1 MPPDPNRLDARVSV
15 LESVTVQHT
24 NALGE
29 HAQAIKTSA
38 DQVQKTK
45 ERLDF
50 YQTFAKGVMWVLVP
64 LCTALTFVLS
74 QAKDLITHALSK

>member
-38 DQVQKTK
+38 DLSQKTK

-50 YQTFAKGVMWVLVP
+50 HVTFVKGVMWVLVP
-64 LCTALTFVLS
+64 VGTVLTFLLS
-74 QAKDLITHALSK
+74 QAKDLIAHALSK